1 MRKEPKF
8 SKILVL
14 LFLVPFFLAGCT
26 TLTGE
31 TAGETI
37 DDTVLTSKIKA
48 KLADEKLLNTTRVS
62 VKTERGVVYLTGAV
76 ATSEERS
83 KVVQIAKNV
92 KGVREVVDHLEIRA
106 S

>member
-1 MRKEPKF
+1 MRKERKF
-8 SKILVL
+8 SQILVM
-14 LFLVPFFLAGCT
+14 LVLIPFFLAGCT

-31 TAGETI
+31 TAGENI
-37 DDTVLTSKIKA
+37 DDTVLTTQIKA
-48 KLADEKLLNTTRVS
+48 KLADEKLVNTTRVS

-92 KGVREVVDHLEIRA
+92 KGVRQVVDHLEIR

>member
-8 SKILVL
+8 STLLVL
-14 LFLVPFFLAGCT
+14 VVLVPFFLAGCT

-31 TAGETI
+31 TAGENI
-37 DDTVLTSKIKA
+37 DDTVLTSQIKA
-48 KLADEKLLNTTRVS
+48 KLADEKLINTTRVS

-76 ATSEERS
+76 TTSEERH
-83 KVVQIAKNV
+83 KVVEIAKNV
-92 KGVREVVDHLEIRA
+92 KGVREVVDHLEIR